1 MQVFKH
7 IHELRSQISVQKV
20 RGKKV
25 GLVPTMGAL
34 HRGHLELVS
43 AARRENDVVVTSIF
57 VNPTQ
62 FNNPE
67 DLKKYP
73 RTLETDL
80 QLLEAENCDFVFVPD
95 ENEIYP
101 EEPLTKIQFG
111 YLNSIME
118 GAHRPGH
125 FDGVGLV
132 VSKLFNIVQPDR
144 AYFGK
149 KDLQQLTIIKKM
161 VRDLNFDIEII
172 PYPIVREKDG
182 LAMSS
187 RNARLN
193 DEERKEA
200 PAIYRNLELI
210 SERLSKQE
218 TSVEAAKK
226 SFVEEVDRHST
237 LSTEYI
243 EVVDTETLRPV
254 ENLVEGNNVS
264 ICVAVFA
271 GNIRLIDNVSII

>member
-1 MQVFKH
+1 M
-7 IHELRSQISVQKV
+7 

-43 AARRENDVVVTSIF
+43 AARRENDVVVASIF

-73 RTLETDL
+73 RSLETDL
-80 QLLEAENCDFVFVPD
+80 QLLEAENCDFVFVPE

-132 VSKLFNIVQPDR
+132 VGKLFNIVQPDR
-144 AYFGK
+144 AYS
-149 KDLQQLTIIKKM
+149 
-161 VRDLNFDIEII
+161 
-172 PYPIVREKDG
+172 EK
-182 LAMSS
+182 
-187 RNARLN
+187 R
-193 DEERKEA
+193 
-200 PAIYRNLELI
+200 PAAINHY
-210 SERLSKQE
+210 
-218 TSVEAAKK
+218 
-226 SFVEEVDRHST
+226 
-237 LSTEYI
+237 
-243 EVVDTETLRPV
+243 
-254 ENLVEGNNVS
+254 
-264 ICVAVFA
+264 
-271 GNIRLIDNVSII
+271 

>member
-80 QLLEAENCDFVFVPD
+80 QLLEAENCDFVFVPE

-243 EVVDTETLRPV
+243 EVVDAETLRPV
-254 ENLVEGNNVS
+254 ENLVEGKNVS

>member
-43 AARRENDVVVTSIF
+43 AARRENDVVVASIF

-73 RTLETDL
+73 RSLETDL
-80 QLLEAENCDFVFVPD
+80 QLLEAENCDFVFVPE

-132 VSKLFNIVQPDR
+132 VGKLFNIVQPDR

-161 VRDLNFDIEII
+161 VHDLNFDIEII

-193 DEERKEA
+193 YEERKEA

-218 TSVEAAKK
+218 TSFEAAKK
-226 SFVEEVDRHST
+226 SFIEEVDRHST
-237 LSTEYI
+237 LCTEYI
-243 EVVDTETLRPV
+243 EVVDTKTLRPV
-254 ENLVEGNNVS
+254 ENLGEGKNVS

>member
-80 QLLEAENCDFVFVPD
+80 QLLEAENCDFVFVPE

>member
-43 AARRENDVVVTSIF
+43 AARRENDVVVASIF

-73 RTLETDL
+73 RSLETDL
-80 QLLEAENCDFVFVPD
+80 QLLEAENCDFVFVPE

-132 VSKLFNIVQPDR
+132 VGKLFNIVQPDR

-161 VRDLNFDIEII
+161 VHDLNFDIEII

-193 DEERKEA
+193 DEEIKEA

-218 TSVEAAKK
+218 TSFEAAKK
-226 SFVEEVDRHST
+226 SFIEEVDRHST
-237 LSTEYI
+237 LCTEYI
-243 EVVDTETLRPV
+243 EVVDTKTLRPV
-254 ENLVEGNNVS
+254 ENLGEGKNVS